1 MKRFLAFLMPLLLFL
16 GCEEIQPAPEAM
28 ITLDSEQADNIHISS
43 EGDTFEVSFISV
55 LDWTAGIEY
64 ESGGEGW
71 ASLNKT
77 SGKGGYDIARL
88 KVLVQNN
95 QKSEKRSAKLV
106 ISSGDKK
113 VKISFAQDGYEEPV
127 QETPVFKISDREAE
141 VGAEG
146 GRIQVTVE
154 FNVDYYHE
162 ISADW
167 IKEVDTKAV
176 DSKVHTFEIAAN
188 TSESI
193 RTGVISFCGN
203 YTCISFT
210 VIQAAG
216 EPEPYMEVDTESLM
230 IPSEGTAEPLT
241 VKVSSNVGWTV
252 SSDASWVS
260 VDPKSGDG
268 DGLFAVSADVN
279 ENTESRTA
287 TIKVSSSDGTI
298 SRSLVVLQE
307 AEAKVF
313 TLNDEVATVGADGGV
328 IYVTVSHNVDYRCE
342 IYADWIKEINTK
354 TIVDDVHAFEISPNT
369 VEESRSAVISFVGD
383 GETISFT
390 VTQEAWIIPIF
401 ELLENSAE
409 LEAEGGLVTVAVNAN
424 IEYDYTITAD
434 WVREVQTR
442 SVNMFEHTF
451 EVLENT
457 EPKDRTAVI
466 SFCGNDNC
474 LPFTITQK
482 GYQPTDKL
490 EVDVKDI
497 SAAAS
502 GTVTPYVVNV
512 ESDTDWNVISDASWC
527 TVDPSSGT
535 GNGSFMVSI
544 AENASSEPRTA
555 IVAVTVVD
563 GSTVRKIGIIQ
574 APKASGSGDDSWKS
588 NDFIHKS
595 LALRFTADWCG
606 YCPMMAAAMAKAQG
620 QLPDKLE
627 VISVHGGGSGL
638 ANETSNALTDF
649 YGIGGFPT
657 GYVDGMFLIS
667 NGDIPTTT
675 ANIVAAVNQTEEEYD
690 TYTGVS
696 WTSSVSG
703 NQIILNL
710 SAYIKKAGS
719 YKVTALLVEDNIV
732 GYQADNTN
740 GSSYYYVHKGVL
752 RAAFSDVLGESFDIT
767 EDLQQK
773 NFAYSVEVP
782 SGCVVDNMRIVVFIQ
797 RKDGRYYVDNTA
809 SASVGKY
816 RPLATSSGNWGS
828 GNEGIVPGDD
838 ITI

>member
-1 MKRFLAFLMPLLLFL
+1 MKRLVAFLMPLLLII
-16 GCEEIQPAPEAM
+16 GCEEVQPAPEAM
-28 ITLDSEQADNIHISS
+28 ITLDSEQADNFIISS
-43 EGDTFEVSFISV
+43 DGGTFDVSFTSV
-55 LDWTAGIEY
+55 LDWTAGIVY

-71 ASLNKT
+71 ASLNKA

-88 KVLVQNN
+88 KVSIQNN
-95 QKSEKRSAKLV
+95 QKPEKRSASLV
-106 ISSGDKK
+106 IESGNKK
-113 VKISFAQDGYEEPV
+113 VKISFTQDGHEETVEEPV
-127 QETPVFKISDREAE
+127 FKLSDREAE

-146 GRIQVTVE
+146 GRIKVTVE
-154 FNVDYYHE
+154 FNVDYYYE

-167 IKEVDTKAV
+167 IKEVETKAV
-176 DSKVHTFEIAAN
+176 DSKTYTFEIAEN

-216 EPEPYMEVDTESLM
+216 EAKPYMEIDTESLM
-230 IPSEGTAEPLT
+230 VSAEGTIEPLT

-252 SSDASWVS
+252 SSDASWLS

-268 DGLFAVSADVN
+268 DGSFNVSADVN
-279 ENTESRTA
+279 DKTENRTA

-313 TLNDEVATVGADGGV
+313 ALKDKSTTVGAEGGI

-342 IYADWIKEINTK
+342 ISADWIKEINTK
-354 TIVDDVHAFEISPNT
+354 TVVEDVHAFEISPNT

-383 GETISFT
+383 GETVSFT
-390 VTQEAWIIPIF
+390 VTQMEYVIPIF

-409 LEAEGGLVTVAVNAN
+409 VESEGGLVTVAVNTN

-434 WVREVQTR
+434 WVREVVTR
-442 SVNMFEHTF
+442 SDNVFEHTF

-457 EPKDRTAVI
+457 ESKHRTAVI
-466 SFCGNDNC
+466 SFCGNDTC

-482 GYQPTDKL
+482 GYQPVYKL

-502 GTVTPYVVNV
+502 GTEVPYVVNV
-512 ESDTDWNVISDASWC
+512 QSDAEWNVSSNASWC

-535 GNGSFMVSI
+535 NDGSFAVSV
-544 AENASSEPRTA
+544 AENTSSEPRTA
-555 IVAVTVVD
+555 TVTVSVAD
-563 GSTVRKIGIIQ
+563 GSVVRKIGIIQ
-574 APKASGSGDDSWKS
+574 APKASDSGDDSWKDQ
-588 NDFIHKS
+588 DFVHKS

-606 YCPMMAAAMAKAQG
+606 YCPMMATAMAKAQE

-638 ANETSNALTDF
+638 ASEASNALTNY
-649 YGIGGFPT
+649 YGIGSFPT
-657 GYVDGMFLIS
+657 GYVDGYIQIDNYDIS
-667 NGDIPTTT
+667 TT
-675 ANIVAAVNQTEEEYD
+675 ASNIVAAVKQTEEKYD

-710 SAYIKKAGS
+710 SAYIRKAGS
-719 YKVTALLVEDNIV
+719 YKMTALLVEDNIV
-732 GYQADNTN
+732 GYQADYTN
-740 GSSYYYVHKGVL
+740 GSSDNYVHTGVL
-752 RAAFSDVLGESFDIT
+752 RAAFSDVEGDSFEIT
-767 EDLQQK
+767 EDFQK
-773 NFAYSVEVP
+773 KDFAYSVDVP
-782 SGCVVDNMRIVVFIQ
+782 SGCDVDNMRIVVFIQ

-809 SASVGKY
+809 SASVGKD
-816 RPLATSSGNWGS
+816 RPLVSSSGNWGS
-828 GNEGIVPGDD
+828 GNEIIVPGDD
-838 ITI
+838 IIL